1 MIRMLWEKMMKW
13 GWDYNRNLR
22 TSAIDDYDEVEDNGI
37 SMPDPLEFKV
47 QPAQG
52 GTIVEVTSWDS
63 KNEESMVKLH
73 IIPDGENI
81 ADHVGKIVVME
92 MLRR

>member
-1 MIRMLWEKMMKW
+1 MINWMREGL
-13 GWDYNRNLR
+13 RNFIFKDVLV
-22 TSAIDDYDEVEDNGI
+22 TNKDDYDEVEDNGI

-47 QPAQG
+47 QTAQG
-52 GTIVEVTSWDS
+52 GTIVEVTSWDK

>member
-1 MIRMLWEKMMKW
+1 MINWMRHSL
-13 GWDYNRNLR
+13 RNFIFKDILV
-22 TSAIDDYDEVEDNGI
+22 TKDDDYDNEVEDNGI

-63 KNEESMVKLH
+63 KNEESIVKLH

>member
-1 MIRMLWEKMMKW
+1 
-13 GWDYNRNLR
+13 
-22 TSAIDDYDEVEDNGI
+22 
-37 SMPDPLEFKV
+37 V

-52 GTIVEVTSWDS
+52 GTIVEVTSWDK

>member
-1 MIRMLWEKMMKW
+1 MINWMRRSLRNFILVTTVD
-13 GWDYNRNLR
+13 DYNDNE
-22 TSAIDDYDEVEDNGI
+22 IEDNGML
-37 SMPDPLEFKV
+37 MPDPLEFKV
-47 QPAQG
+47 QTAQG
-52 GTIVEVTSWDS
+52 GTIVEVTSWDK
-63 KNEESMVKLH
+63 KNEESIVKLH

>member
-1 MIRMLWEKMMKW
+1 MRQGL
-13 GWDYNRNLR
+13 RNFIFKDVLV
-22 TSAIDDYDEVEDNGI
+22 TKNDDYDNEIEDNGI

-63 KNEESMVKLH
+63 KNEESIVKLH

>member
-1 MIRMLWEKMMKW
+1 MINWMRQGL
-13 GWDYNRNLR
+13 RNFIFKDVLV
-22 TSAIDDYDEVEDNGI
+22 TKDDDYDNEIEDNGI

-63 KNEESMVKLH
+63 KNEESIVKLH
-73 IIPDGENI
+73 IIPDSENI